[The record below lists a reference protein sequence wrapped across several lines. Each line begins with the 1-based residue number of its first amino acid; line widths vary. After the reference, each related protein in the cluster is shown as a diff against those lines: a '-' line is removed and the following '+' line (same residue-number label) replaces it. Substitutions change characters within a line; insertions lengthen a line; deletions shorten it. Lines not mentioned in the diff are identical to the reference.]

1 MTEVMSRWINEPTV
15 IQWINQAMKW
25 NDASVNQWLND
36 SVVQWIN
43 EPMHGWTSEPM
54 KRWINDWVNEWVDEA
69 MNQWTN
75 ESMNHRFSEPMK
87 QESSN
92 QWTNEP
98 MNQWISESM
107 SAWIN
112 EPMNE
117 GMDGWMNGW
126 VSGLLFFVGLFLHWA
141 SLRWGTSSL
150 SYSFSEQPLIWAT
163 SALSCVQLLQP
174 NSSLRAPVTM
184 SRNPA
189 CKERSSITH
198 ALLRAAV
205 PMRFVIAGCKPTK
218 QGRHAKSTNPRAALK
233 IGKKFHFVFFLW
245 NRALATVR
253 CTFLPTSSSKSAPNL
268 PKVLQTQHFE
278 MQIEFSLQSGAIFSD
293 LIFQKRSAAVK
304 FLKCKSSSRYSLVP
318 ILPTWSSKSALQLSV
333 LNILNSKSSSR
344 YSLVHILPT
353 SSSKSA
359 PRLSSFLT
367 FWTANRA
374 LATVWCTI
382 CRPHLPKVLRGR
394 QFV

>member
-1 MTEVMSRWINEPTV
+1 MKRWTSETML
-15 IQWINQAMKW
+15 QWINDSMIRWFNESMNPCTGELVSRWSDESMIEWMSESMK
-25 NDASVNQWLND
+25 Q
-36 SVVQWIN
+36 
-43 EPMHGWTSEPM
+43 WTSEPM
-54 KRWINDWVNEWVDEA
+54 
-69 MNQWTN
+69 NQWITD
-75 ESMNHRFSEPMK
+75 SV
-87 QESSN
+87 N
-92 QWTNEP
+92 QWNKNQVISEP
-98 MNQWISESM
+98 MNQWISEST
-107 SAWIN
+107 SPWIN

-126 VSGLLFFVGLFLHWA
+126 VSRLLFFVGLFLHWA

-233 IGKKFHFVFFLW
+233 IGEKFHFVFFLW

-278 MQIEFSLQSGAIFSD
+278 MQIEFSLQSGANFAD

-304 FLKCKSSSRYSLVP
+304 FLKCKSSSRYSLVH
-318 ILPTWSSKSALQLSV
+318 ILPSWSSKSALQLSV
-333 LNILNSKSSSR
+333 INILNCKSSSR

-374 LATVWCTI
+374 RATVWCRI